1 MLATWLGA
9 SSTRTVVL
17 ITEPDVANLCE
28 SGFIRGSS
36 WVGISSLTW
45 REIGVRGASKVRG
58 AVPSMLCPSS
68 TEEASGGSQASTGVG
83 SVGSPGH

>member
-58 AVPSMLCPSS
+58 AVPSIS
-68 TEEASGGSQASTGVG
+68 TFAVSLAGPNTTRGA
-83 SVGSPGH
+83 